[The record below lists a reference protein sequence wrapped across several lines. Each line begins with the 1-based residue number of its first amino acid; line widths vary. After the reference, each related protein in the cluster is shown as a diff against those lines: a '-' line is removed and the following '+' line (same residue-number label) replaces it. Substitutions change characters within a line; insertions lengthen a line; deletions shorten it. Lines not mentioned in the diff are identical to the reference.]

1 MDNRSAGN
9 SFTVSQRKA
18 GSSALRSQMKILLI
32 LTAIGG
38 GAIFITFLALLI
50 FEIEDTIYSRGK
62 VVPEHTYEIVGHLD
76 APVTKFFF
84 RPGQDVKK
92 GDVLAELD
100 PRNYEAGAI
109 AAETAIGE
117 LSAELELKKAELAIL
132 QTEPL
137 PQSLWYTDMNYK
149 EAYERNKRLADRL
162 ERSKK
167 LQLVS
172 AISKIEFEKVE
183 LEAIQGEANLARAA
197 WNHKLVKSGL
207 GQLYLAKAKKEL
219 ALVQAKLDGT
229 KKELAYLKKCIAA
242 CKLIAPSNG
251 RIVDIPAKNLWYVSQ
266 GKVAVILAAG
276 TKVRARCKVDASV
289 VRKVKPGQRVRVT
302 SDVYNWLQY
311 GDFDGYVRWIA
322 DAPSEDSTT
331 ALYTVEVELDPG
343 SEEFA
348 LKYGSG
354 VEVAIITGRTPA
366 IFAIL
371 NISQESDEEKEH
383 RRRRLEQA
391 YGHKDKKAPPAV
403 KGKEKK
409 VLPTAPKKQEKKE
422 APKKK

>member
-62 VVPEHTYEIVGHLD
+62 VVPEHTFEIVGHLN
-76 APVTKFFF
+76 APVTRFYF
-84 RPGQDVKK
+84 RPGQDVKA
-92 GDVLAELD
+92 GEVLAELD
-100 PRNYEAGAI
+100 PRSYEASAI
-109 AAETAIGE
+109 AAESAIGE

-132 QTEPL
+132 QKEPL
-137 PQSLWYTDMNYK
+137 PQSLWYSDMNYK
-149 EAYERNKRLADRL
+149 EAFERNKRLVDRL
-162 ERSKK
+162 ERSRK

-183 LEAIQGEANLARAA
+183 LEAIQGEANLARAS
-197 WNHKLVKSGL
+197 WNHKMVKSGL
-207 GQLYLAKAKKEL
+207 GKLYLAKAQKEL
-219 ALVQAKLDGT
+219 SLVKAKLDGK
-229 KKELAYLKKCIAA
+229 KKELAYLKKCIAD
-242 CKLIAPSNG
+242 CKLIAPANG

-289 VRKVKPGQRVRVT
+289 VRKVKPGQKVRVT

-311 GDFDGYVRWIA
+311 GDFDGYVRWIS
-322 DAPSEDSTT
+322 DAPAEDSTA
-331 ALYTVEVELDPG
+331 ALYTVEVELAPG

-366 IFAIL
+366 IFALL
-371 NISQESDEEKEH
+371 NISQESDEEKEL

-391 YGHKDKKAPPAV
+391 YRPSKKNAAVKKAEEKKPAASLADKKEP
-403 KGKEKK
+403 EKK
-409 VLPTAPKKQEKKE
+409 K
-422 APKKK
+422 